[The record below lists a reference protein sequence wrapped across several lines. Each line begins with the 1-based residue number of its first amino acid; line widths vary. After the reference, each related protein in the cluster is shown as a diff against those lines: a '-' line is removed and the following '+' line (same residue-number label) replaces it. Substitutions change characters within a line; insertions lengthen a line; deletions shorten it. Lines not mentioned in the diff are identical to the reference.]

1 MFAVLSCL
9 VIVAVLALAASPAVA
24 EQAAAKPLGELKR
37 RIELARDRM
46 LDGRVPEFTED
57 FILADVALRPD
68 YPRRFANYSGDLSG
82 RVIGAL
88 ADHAK
93 PFLDGLVVRLL
104 EYQKPDGRFGST
116 DLRYLPDE
124 IGLDHMALLWGNGRL
139 LVGLLEYHAVDP
151 DEAVLAASR
160 RLGDFLLSVHD
171 GCADARVAD
180 NVKDLGAAG
189 MVCFSQLNEGLV
201 LLAQATGDRRYLDGA
216 AKTQAWLPNERGK
229 QHSHGYLT
237 TLRGMVMLHEATGD
251 AAHLQ
256 LAEKL
261 YNDLVH
267 SADCQVYGG
276 VQEYFGGKGDRDE
289 GCSEADFLRL
299 SLQLWRVTGNIEH
312 LERAERCLV
321 NQFYANQFLNGDF
334 GHQLYFDRG
343 IAPHSGVGRAW
354 WCCTMHGLR
363 AFRDV
368 LDAAITVDGDG
379 TVRVNLFQDVAW
391 SDGTRGVVLER
402 SAGADG
408 AQYTVTATQTPAD
421 GTALAIR
428 RPAWAKAVAIASNGA
443 PCPAADASGYLVL
456 ERRLRQG
463 ERVDVRFT
471 LDTRLVKRDGTVLD
485 LGALTDRPVEAALFH
500 GPWLLG
506 VDGAFD
512 PLFFGEPWTANEVLL
527 PAEPGGSGDADDPL
541 VVPAAHLCCEYTHDG
556 FPGSHP
562 LTLRPMSE
570 RCIHAPATFA
580 AWLNYRLG
588 R

>member
-9 VIVAVLALAASPAVA
+9 VIVAVWALAASPAAA
-24 EQAAAKPLGELKR
+24 EPLGELKR

-46 LDGRVPEFTED
+46 LEGQVPEFTED
-57 FILADVALRPD
+57 FVLADVALRPD

-82 RVIGAL
+82 RLIGAL
-88 ADHAK
+88 ADHAT
-93 PFLDGLVVRLL
+93 PFLDDLVVHLL
-104 EYQKPDGRFGST
+104 EYQKQDGRFGSA
-116 DLRYLPDE
+116 DLSYVPDE

-139 LVGLLEYHAVDP
+139 LVGLLEYHAIEP

-171 GCADARVAD
+171 GCADARVAEK
-180 NVKDLGAAG
+180 VKDLGAAG
-189 MVCFSQLNEGLV
+189 MICFSQLNEGLV
-201 LLAQATGDRRYLDGA
+201 LLAQATGDAVYLDGA
-216 AKTQAWLPNERGK
+216 AKAQAWLPKERDK

-251 AAHLQ
+251 AAHLE

-289 GCSEADFLRL
+289 GCSEADFVRL
-299 SLQLWRVTGNIEH
+299 GLQLWRATGRLDH

-334 GHQLYFDRG
+334 GHQLYSDRG

-363 AFRDV
+363 ALRDV
-368 LDAAITVDGDG
+368 LDAAITVDGGG

-402 SAGADG
+402 ATGADG
-408 AQYTVTATQTPAD
+408 AHYTVTATQTPSD

-428 RPAWAKAVAIASNGA
+428 RPTWAKAVAITSSGE
-443 PCPAADASGYLVL
+443 PSPVADASGYLLL

-463 ERVDVRFT
+463 EQVDVRFT
-471 LDTRLVKRDGTVLD
+471 LDTRLVKRDGSPLD
-485 LGALTDRPVEAALFH
+485 LGALTDRPVEAVLFH
-500 GPWLLG
+500 GPWLVG
-506 VDGAFD
+506 VDGAFE

-527 PAEPGGSGDADDPL
+527 PAQFEEGDDAHDPL
-541 VVPAAHLCCEYTHDG
+541 ALPAARLCCEYTHEG

-570 RCIHAPATFA
+570 RTTHAPAAFA
-580 AWLNYRLG
+580 AWLSYRLG